1 MQKSHWEA
9 GREEREKAR
18 ILLIQEQLH
27 DPSSQWP
34 PSTSSIFPCKAAS
47 TSQETKQT
55 MEFDGGPRNPGSWPG
70 RPLPISVRFQGPP
83 GVRSLVAAPSSLAS
97 KASLFCLLHF
107 LILHG
112 SICGLKMKKCF
123 LCCFLHQRVGMF
135 YTREKREG
143 DGSISLKT

>member
-1 MQKSHWEA
+1 MEDPGILGA
-9 GREEREKAR
+9 GRA
-18 ILLIQEQLH
+18 
-27 DPSSQWP
+27 DPF
-34 PSTSSIFPCKAAS
+34 PSVLDFK
-47 TSQETKQT
+47 
-55 MEFDGGPRNPGSWPG
+55 D
-70 RPLPISVRFQGPP
+70 PP